1 MNESTPLV
9 PRARV
14 GADDVENPARGPETD
29 ELRSV
34 ERDARETR
42 NRVRHPV
49 LIAIAWTM
57 LFVVMATYF
66 HSDGFEKVRASS
78 RTVKGR
84 ACTTTTCSACA
95 RRRRVKKPSRRRD
108 DIMGVDT

>member
-14 GADDVENPARGPETD
+14 GADDVENPARGPEPD
-29 ELRSV
+29 ELRAV

-66 HSDGFEKVRASS
+66 HSDGFEKVRAPSPRLPIPLS
-78 RTVKGR
+78 RADLACMRIETEQIGR
-84 ACTTTTCSACA
+84 ASC
-95 RRRRVKKPSRRRD
+95 RERV
-108 DIMGVDT
+108 

>member
-78 RTVKGR
+78 SEGKATSERSQTPNSSADTSSFFTVPASLGE
-84 ACTTTTCSACA
+84 
-95 RRRRVKKPSRRRD
+95 
-108 DIMGVDT
+108 